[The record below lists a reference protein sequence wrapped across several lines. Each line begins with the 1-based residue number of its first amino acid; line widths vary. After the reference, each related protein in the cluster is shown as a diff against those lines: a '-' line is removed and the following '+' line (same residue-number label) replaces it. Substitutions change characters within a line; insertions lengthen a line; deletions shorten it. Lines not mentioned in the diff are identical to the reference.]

1 MTTKAE
7 EAKTDRRGF
16 LKIAGLGTVTGGAAL
31 VVGNPADAATLEADA
46 KGGGYSETDH
56 VKTFYKTAR
65 F

>member
-7 EAKTDRRGF
+7 EARTDRRGF
-16 LKIAGLGTVTGGAAL
+16 LKIAGIGTVTGGVAL
-31 VVGNPADAATLEADA
+31 VSGKQAAADELSVDAA
-46 KGGGYSETDH
+46 KNGYSETEH

>member
-16 LKIAGLGTVTGGAAL
+16 LKIAGIGTVTGGVAL
-31 VVGNPADAATLEADA
+31 ATGKSAEATELTEDGA
-46 KGGGYSETDH
+46 GKGYAETDH